1 MLNSSHFPQFLIQLS
16 EDKQGN
22 EFIKDFVRKR
32 LEPEIY
38 DVAPKAASYLRL
50 FLVYEGNCSFCY
62 SSDA

>member
-1 MLNSSHFPQFLIQLS
+1 MLNSSHFPEFLIQLS

-38 DVAPKAASYLRL
+38 DVAPKAASHLRL
-50 FLVYEGNCSFCY
+50 F
-62 SSDA
+62 